1 MDAKQNPFSL
11 YDFLGYFTPGAV
23 FLYGFVAVINRFYDY
38 KLHESFASRGFNS
51 GETAVALVLLAYIL
65 GHALNFL
72 SSVFVEKFSIW
83 MHGYPSKYLLNSN
96 HCGYL
101 KNKGKDGKEED
112 LAGLSKV
119 IRGLVWLFMLP
130 VAVLDKVLGDWLN
143 ARNVYVKGLDD
154 GLSPIIRAKIEAL
167 LTDNSGLTEP
177 PEGYHWSKDDF
188 FRFVTHYVLVNS
200 EHHIS
205 SLKNYVALY
214 GFTRTMTFLGIIAF
228 WGSLFILLISPSE
241 SNAMKIIIATSI
253 PFSYIYYMAFNKFNR
268 RFTLEAFMALAVS
281 YEMKAKIKPKQF
293 EQKLSK

>member
-23 FLYGFVAVINRFYDY
+23 FLFGFVAVVNRFFGY
-38 KLHESFASRGFNS
+38 KLHESLTSQGFNN
-51 GETAVALVLLAYIL
+51 GEITVALVLLAYIL
-65 GHALNFL
+65 GHSLSFL

-101 KNKGKDGKEED
+101 KNKGKDGIEVD
-112 LAGLSKV
+112 LYCLPKA

-154 GLSPIIRAKIEAL
+154 GLSLIVRAKIEAL
-167 LTDNSGLTEP
+167 LTDKSGLTEP

-214 GFTRTMTFLGIIAF
+214 GFTRTMTFLCIIAF
-228 WGSLFILLISPSE
+228 WGSIFVLSFSASE
-241 SNAMKIIIATSI
+241 SNIMKTILVASI

-281 YEMKAKIKPKQF
+281 YEMKAKINTKKF
-293 EQKLSK
+293 EEKL